1 MKDKIEVEMLSPVM
15 ASFIPDRS
23 DSVDWEDA
31 DPLEGNELVPY
42 QEAIAEKIAEVNRL
56 STPGHEPGNLMMHF
70 HGSDSVRE
78 KVECITMG
86 VKEQEG
92 VLYGCASLTLRKPLT
107 PGEYVELEGYL
118 RGQYSDG
125 WGESLEQREIR
136 VDGGELYLHFY
147 VGAGSE
153 FLIQVKAPE
162 NEMQEKQP
170 ESKQSRPKFK
180 LLGHDGNIFSILG
193 DASRLLRR
201 AGMSEQANEMAD
213 RVYKSGNYY
222 KALEIISEYVETELS
237 NHREQTGTPRK
248 ETAKKEVP
256 KREDTCR

>member
-1 MKDKIEVEMLSPVM
+1 MPMKDKIEVEMLSPVM
-15 ASFIPDRS
+15 ASFIPDHS
-23 DSVDWEDA
+23 DIVDWEDA
-31 DPLEGNELVPY
+31 DSLEGNELVPY
-42 QEAIAEKIAEVNRL
+42 QEAIAEKIDQINRL
-56 STPGHEPGNLMMHF
+56 GSPDDTPCNLMDYF
-70 HGSDSVRE
+70 YGSGSVRE
-78 KVECITMG
+78 KIECITMG

-107 PGEYVELEGYL
+107 PREYVELEGYL

-162 NEMQEKQP
+162 NGVQEKQP
-170 ESKQSRPKFK
+170 EPKPSRPKLK

-193 DASRLLRR
+193 DAARLLRR
-201 AGMSEQANEMAD
+201 AGMSEQANEMED

-222 KALEIISEYVETELS
+222 KALGIISEYVETELS
-237 NHREQTGTPRK
+237 DHHEQPRTP
-248 ETAKKEVP
+248 KKEIP
-256 KREDTCR
+256 KKEDTCR

>member
-1 MKDKIEVEMLSPVM
+1 MPMKDKIEVEMLSPVM
-15 ASFIPDRS
+15 ASFIPDHS
-23 DSVDWEDA
+23 DIVDWEDA

-42 QEAIAEKIAEVNRL
+42 QEAIAEKIDQINRL
-56 STPGHEPGNLMMHF
+56 GSPDDTPCNLMDYF
-70 HGSDSVRE
+70 YGSDNVRE

-86 VKEQEG
+86 VKEQDG
-92 VLYGCASLTLRKPLT
+92 VLYGCASLKLCKHLT
-107 PGEYVELEGYL
+107 PREYVELEGYL

-125 WGESLEQREIR
+125 WGKSLEQREIR
-136 VDGGELYLHFY
+136 VDSGELYLHFY

-170 ESKQSRPKFK
+170 ESKQSRPKLK

-222 KALEIISEYVETELS
+222 EALGIISEYVETELS
-237 NHREQTGTPRK
+237 NHREQPRTPKK
-248 ETAKKEVP
+248 ETQKK
-256 KREDTCR
+256 EDTCR

>member
-1 MKDKIEVEMLSPVM
+1 MPIKNKIEVEILFPVM
-15 ASFIPDRS
+15 ASFIPERS

-42 QEAIAEKIAEVNRL
+42 QEAIAEKIDQVNRL
-56 STPGHEPGNLMMHF
+56 GSPDDTPCNLMDYF

-78 KVECITMG
+78 KVERITMG
-86 VKEQEG
+86 VKEQDN
-92 VLYGCASLTLRKPLT
+92 VLYGCASLTLCKPLT
-107 PGEYVELEGYL
+107 SREYAELEGYL

-125 WGESLEQREIR
+125 WGESLEQREIK

-162 NEMQEKQP
+162 NKTQEKQP
-170 ESKQSRPKFK
+170 EQKQPRPKIK

-193 DASRLLRR
+193 DAAKLLRR
-201 AGMSEQANEMAD
+201 AGMSGQANEMAD

-222 KALEIISEYVETELS
+222 EALGIISEYVETELS
-237 NHREQTGTPRK
+237 DHREQPRTQRK
-248 ETAKKEVP
+248 ETPKK
-256 KREDTCR
+256 EDTCR